1 MKQFALVLV
10 LVLALSSGAMAAQ
23 TRECKA
29 GDDDTFK
36 ITVPEGWNVQ
46 DIENGCAVVKADN
59 SEFISVAYYRTSLR
73 PVPFAEQLASK
84 LKAKPEFHKRDEDYA
99 DFDVVLD
106 GQKINVSVTNSSDDD
121 EVQVTMQ
128 KGDSDTLDEIFD
140 SLEF

>member
-29 GDDDTFK
+29 GDDDTFT

-106 GQKINVSVTNSSDDD
+106 GQKINVSVTNSSDD